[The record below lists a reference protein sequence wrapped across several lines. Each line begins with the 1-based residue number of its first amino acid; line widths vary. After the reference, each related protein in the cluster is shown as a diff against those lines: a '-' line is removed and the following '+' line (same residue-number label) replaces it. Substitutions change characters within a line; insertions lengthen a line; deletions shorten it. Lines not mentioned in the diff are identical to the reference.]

1 MEYNISRKEV
11 RERIPAAL
19 GEIIGMVQR
28 GLNSSML
35 MTGGDTLLGCMHH
48 LGDTELTP
56 VGEYEIGIVLSQLV
70 SNNNKTH
77 VFTKS
82 GGFGEETLLTDM
94 AAKICRT
101 DVEGGKNTMKYVMTE
116 AVVQEGMA
124 LLDQKCRLCCP

>member
-1 MEYNISRKEV
+1 MEHNISRKEV

-19 GEIIGMVQR
+19 GEIIGNMVQR
-28 GLNSSML
+28 GLDSSML

-94 AAKICRT
+94 AAKICHT
-101 DVEGGKNTMKYVMTE
+101 
-116 AVVQEGMA
+116 A
-124 LLDQKCRLCCP
+124 